1 MLLQFTTGSVEDRQH
16 YDIRVSILN
25 AGIQP
30 ANVLCIFAR
39 RSEASGASRIERR
52 VKVMPQQEVSI
63 LHETDLKGVHCEVVL
78 KVDSPSLIVTIK
90 GESHYPLH
98 CETFLVDDIEAEE
111 EGEGEGGS
119 AQSMALFW
127 GYASKGPPF

>member
-1 MLLQFTTGSVEDRQH
+1 MLLQFTTGSVEDRQQ

-39 RSEASGASRIERR
+39 RAEASGASRIERR
-52 VKVMPQQEVSI
+52 VKVMPQQEVSV

-111 EGEGEGGS
+111 GAEGS
-119 AQSMALFW
+119 SSQSMALFW